1 MRILYGLLLILL
13 GGLCA
18 SGLHA
23 YEKGDFAPRGSLLYA
38 RAADLS
44 EALKKLAGDDW
55 KTQAERMLLV
65 RDKRDFEESEPLI
78 NEIRKFVDYLGPT
91 EFIIGDVMIREPFI
105 QSATIVQLKE
115 GAPAKFSEEFRE
127 WVKDNDRDA
136 EIKEDSLGFEGVR
149 IWLKAGLLIITTGG
163 MMDVH
168 VQDVIEGYLDES
180 LSKVERFAKWSAKAK
195 GDIVLFSDMAAWRM
209 AIDRLGEDFDKD
221 VRNALEIVEWQK
233 WDMITGSVTLP
244 GKTSGGLAVDLSL
257 SLNQPFEHL
266 NAFLKPSGGSRLVS
280 VLPNECVG
288 FVTAQLGR
296 DHEATYMDLARFFHD
311 FEQNQQPAMLRRQI
325 EWREYD
331 IEAMEETLARLK
343 EELKE
348 RDKDKDKDAA
358 EDAMPQNAPSR
369 SRVAPV
375 PKPESDEGDTERNLE
390 EEIKQTEDR
399 IESWKNGLTELRSEL
414 ENFKYREFQ
423 PDAQTRKGERT
434 NAEEFHDEMNEVLGQ
449 FGFTR
454 EEALA
459 AVGNE
464 ALAGILNL
472 PDPGFSDD
480 DLDNAYE
487 DLWFVLVET
496 AEGWPQVKEKF
507 LDKFMARKLP
517 DDMDPEQ
524 KEELKR
530 SAEKM
535 LLKQVDGGEILRERG
550 LSGDF
555 CAFGG
560 EGFVGFAANEDI
572 ALRILKSSIGQ
583 GRLGVASIPGGAV
596 AGSKFAWGNLGAI
609 LGKIANGD
617 YNQQREYMSFP
628 DPYFDLEKYLPAGFH
643 IAISSDEGSH
653 AVNLSG
659 RTAGE
664 GNAANALKMF
674 ADEIWS
680 TTAYRHDRAM
690 LRELERALSSWQT
703 NNIESFKKLGEAE
716 RGRFLKAVTPESLIE
731 SGGLLVKDGMRSAF
745 DQSLSERFRAMLEAH
760 VEAMGPAKD
769 AADDLSEAGYE
780 WLGLPPDLQ
789 YSDERGFFR
798 TDDRNPWIVC
808 QMKGDW
814 ARNGRLCIFW
824 THEPRMVWVT
834 AEDLAKLR
842 EATTRGE
849 TWVPADESAVEPPKW
864 RARKLVARKYHEMRD
879 LYSRIRVAREKA
891 VIEGK
896 EFKLDFKGSE
906 IEKAEAK
913 LRELL
918 GVSEEE
924 WFQFTNA
931 ADLELKTDDTGK
943 VTAKFEKWG
952 QWIEIKE
959 IVPESEFDLPYEIK
973 TSLDEE

>member
-1 MRILYGLLLILL
+1 MNALRFGLLLIFL
-13 GGLCA
+13 GALCA
-18 SGLHA
+18 TGLFA

-44 EALKKLAGDDW
+44 EGLKKFAGEDW
-55 KTQAERMLLV
+55 KTQAERMLLA
-65 RDKRDFEESEPLI
+65 RNKRDFEESEPLV
-78 NEIRKFVDYLGPT
+78 NEIRKFVDYLGTT
-91 EFIIGDVMIREPFI
+91 EFIIGDVMIREPYI
-105 QSATIVQLKE
+105 QSATVVQLKE
-115 GAPAKFSEEFRE
+115 GAPTKFSEEFRAWLKE
-127 WVKDNDRDA
+127 QNRDI
-136 EIKEDSLGFEGVR
+136 EIKEDSYSYEGGRV
-149 IWLKAGLLIITTGG
+149 WLKAGLLINTTGG

-168 VQDVIEGYLDES
+168 VQDVIDGYLDES
-180 LSKVERFAKWSAKAK
+180 LSKVERFTKWSNKAK
-195 GDIVLFSDMAAWRM
+195 GDIVLFADMTAWRA
-209 AIDRLGEDFDKD
+209 AIDRLGEEFSDE
-221 VRNALEIVEWQK
+221 VRNVLEIMEWQK
-233 WDMITGSVTLP
+233 WDLITGSVTLP
-244 GKTSGGLAVDLSL
+244 GKTSGGLAVDVSL

-280 VLPNECVG
+280 VLPSECVG

-296 DHEATYMDLARFFHD
+296 DHEATYMDLVRFFHD
-311 FEQNQQPAMLRRQI
+311 FEQNQQPSMLRRQI

-331 IEAMEETLARLK
+331 IEAGEKTLARLK

-348 RDKDKDKDAA
+348 RDKEKDKDGTPDGSPQRYTNSAPDPYPSDGGSDDDMERDI
-358 EDAMPQNAPSR
+358 ED
-369 SRVAPV
+369 
-375 PKPESDEGDTERNLE
+375 
-390 EEIKQTEDR
+390 EIKQTEAR
-399 IESWKNGLTELRSEL
+399 IESWKNGLTELRAEL
-414 ENFKYREFQ
+414 ENFKFRAFQ
-423 PDAQTRKGERT
+423 PEPQNRKGGRT
-434 NAEEFHDEMNEVLGQ
+434 EAEEFHDEMNEVLGQ

-454 EEALA
+454 EEALG

-472 PDPGFSDD
+472 PDPGFSED
-480 DLDNAYE
+480 DLDDAYE

-524 KEELKR
+524 KEDLKR

-535 LLKQVDGGEILRERG
+535 LLKQVDGGEIMRERG
-550 LSGDF
+550 LGADF

-560 EGFVGFAANEDI
+560 DGFVGFAANEEV
-572 ALRILKSSIGQ
+572 ALRILKSSVGQ

-596 AGSKFAWGNLGAI
+596 AGSKFAWANLGAI
-609 LGKIANGD
+609 LGKISAGD
-617 YNQQREYMSFP
+617 FNQQREYLSFP

-680 TTAYRHDRAM
+680 TKAYRHDRMM
-690 LRELERALSSWQT
+690 LNDLERALGSWQT

-716 RGRFLKAVTPESLIE
+716 RARFLKAVTPESLVE
-731 SGGLLVKDGMRSAF
+731 SGGLVLTDGMRSAF
-745 DQSLSERFRAMLEAH
+745 DPALSERFKAMLEAH

-769 AADDLSEAGYE
+769 TADDLSEAGYE

-789 YSDERGFFR
+789 YSEERGFFR
-798 TDDRNPWIVC
+798 ADDRNPWIVC

-824 THEPRMVWVT
+824 THGPSMVWLT

-842 EATTRGE
+842 EARTRG
-849 TWVPADESAVEPPKW
+849 TIWVPAKDSAAEPPKW
-864 RARKLVARKYHEMRD
+864 RARKLVSRKYHEMQD
-879 LYSRIRVAREKA
+879 LYGRIRVARENA
-891 VIEGK
+891 AMEGK

-906 IEKAEAK
+906 VENAEAK

-918 GVSEEE
+918 GISEEE

-959 IVPESEFDLPYEIK
+959 IEPESEFDLPYEIK